1 MAIKCPA
8 VAIARQILD
17 GFDLYREEF
26 RQITNLGRERFE
38 KAQWQEIQAASAA
51 RIQLYK
57 VQVDLTQQHLLT
69 QYGAE
74 VLLNID

>member
-1 MAIKCPA
+1 MAVKCPA

-17 GFDLYREEF
+17 GFDDYREQF

-38 KAQWQEIQAASAA
+38 KAQWQEIQEASAA

-57 VQVDLTQQHLLT
+57 IQNHVC
-69 QYGAE
+69 
-74 VLLNID
+74 